1 MKNKNCTIYIARHG
15 QTEWNVKGKV
25 QGHTDSPLTKEGISQ
40 AKNLAIELKNIKFDA
55 IYSSDLLRAQRTAEF
70 VALEHR
76 LIVKT
81 KEALRERNF
90 GSLEGQGKD
99 CLILLEQLRKQK
111 IPYETKNIES
121 DEKMIERVILFLREL
136 AIAYPGK
143 TVLVVSHGGILRTL
157 LFHLG
162 FATYEEINKL
172 SIGNT
177 AYIKIDSD
185 GVDFYVKEMKRID
198 TQVNGNE

>member
-1 MKNKNCTIYIARHG
+1 MKNNYCTIYIARHG
-15 QTEWNVKGKV
+15 QTQWNVEGKI
-25 QGHTDSPLTKEGISQ
+25 QGHTDSPLTKEGKAQ
-40 AKNLAIELKNIKFDA
+40 AKNLAHELKDIKFDA
-55 IYSSDLLRAQRTAEF
+55 AYSSDLLRAKRTAQI
-70 VALEHR
+70 VALEHE

-99 CLILLEQLRKQK
+99 GLAILGELREQK

-136 AIAYPGK
+136 AIAYPAK

-157 LFHLG
+157 LVHLG
-162 FATYEEINKL
+162 FVTYEQMNKL
-172 SIGNT
+172 HIGNT
-177 AYIKIDSD
+177 SYIKIDSD
-185 GVDFYVKEMKRID
+185 GVDIFIKETKRIEF
-198 TQVNGNE
+198 QQEQ